1 MRPPRLIRRLFA
13 GLLVLGVVA
22 GHATEPASSDGDLF
36 RVPELLQIEL
46 TLAPGAREQLEAGG
60 SRLGNGRKP
69 SAKATVRSGGRTYR
83 EVAIQL
89 KGFSTFQGLD
99 QFPSLTL
106 DFNEHVPGQKFHGLT
121 KISLN
126 NSAQDPTR
134 LHEKLARELFA
145 AAGVPVPRADHAVV
159 TLDGRRLGLYVLVE
173 GYGPGFLK
181 RNFADSSGPFYE
193 GGTLR
198 DLDRGLRLRSGGKP
212 GEPSS
217 VDRLIR
223 AAQEP
228 VAERRWAALTN
239 LLDLDR
245 FLSLTAVET
254 MLCHSDSYSMNR
266 NNYRLYLDPANQR
279 FVFLPH
285 GLDRIL
291 GTHRSNLDL
300 PVVPPAMGL
309 VARGLLS
316 TPEGRRRYVARAGT
330 LFTNLFDPD
339 RLCGRVHALDA
350 KIAAARRRMPG
361 DRESWGGSNRS
372 PDADAD
378 DLCQRIRQRTANLR
392 LQFTQPENLLALAP
406 AANFGPEGVARLTD
420 WRVRLAA
427 NHPPAEASVVERSGQ
442 PWLRVRSAA
451 DTTRATVVC
460 RLLLPA
466 GNYALAGS
474 LTATEPAR
482 PEVPLSVVRYHS
494 SDRFATERQRLG
506 GRPVNYAFSV
516 GAILPEEE
524 IEFVAEVTGP
534 GNEVWVELG
543 GLQLTRRGTG
553 PHNPRPRTSVRP
565 APGQ

>member
-1 MRPPRLIRRLFA
+1 MRPPCLICRLFA
-13 GLLVLGVVA
+13 GLMVLGLA
-22 GHATEPASSDGDLF
+22 TGHAAEPGTSESDPF
-36 RVPELLQIEL
+36 HSPELVQIEL

-60 SRLGNGRKP
+60 SRLGNGRKTT
-69 SAKATVRSGGRTYR
+69 AKATVREGGRTYR

-89 KGFSTFQGLD
+89 KGFSTFQPLD

-106 DFNEHVPGQKFHGLT
+106 DFNENVPGQKFHGLT

-126 NSAQDPTR
+126 NSAQDPSR
-134 LHEKLARELFA
+134 LHEKFARELIA
-145 AAGVPVPRADHAVV
+145 AAGVPAPRADHAVV

-181 RNFADSSGPFYE
+181 RHFVDSSGPFYE

-198 DLDRGLRLRSGGKP
+198 DMDRGLRLKSGGKP

-228 VAERRWAALTN
+228 DAERRWAALTN
-239 LLDLDR
+239 LLDLER

-266 NNYRLYLDPANQR
+266 NNYRLYLDPATHR

-339 RLCGRVHALDA
+339 RLCERVRAIDA
-350 KIAAARRRMPG
+350 KIVGARRRMPG
-361 DRESWGGSNRS
+361 DRETWGGSNRS
-372 PDADAD
+372 PETDAD
-378 DLCQRIRQRTANLR
+378 DLCERIRERAASLR
-392 LQFTQPENLLALAP
+392 LQFAQPENLAALTP
-406 AANFGPEGVARLTD
+406 VAQFDTNGIVKLTG
-420 WRVRLAA
+420 WRVRFAP
-427 NHPPAEASVVERSGQ
+427 NQPPAEATVVERTGR
-442 PWLRVRSAA
+442 PWLRVRSSA
-451 DTTRATVVC
+451 DTTRATLYC

-466 GNYALAGS
+466 GNYGLSGT
-474 LTATEPAR
+474 LTAAAPAR
-482 PEVPLSVVRYHS
+482 PEVPLAILRYHS
-494 SDRFATERQRLG
+494 SDRFATERQRLA
-506 GRPVNYAFSV
+506 GRPVNFAFSV
-516 GAILPEEE
+516 GATLPEEE
-524 IEFVAEVTGP
+524 IEFVAEVSGP

-543 GLQLTRRGTG
+543 ELHLSRGESG
-553 PHNPRPRTSVRP
+553 PRNRRPRTSVRP
-565 APGQ
+565 APGP